1 MKINI
6 KKSFGFIFLLI
17 AIISMIDLIYIFYEY
32 KKDRDMYSELV
43 KSAVYNE
50 SDKKIEFDNSLKVSN
65 SLEKININEDKLKSI
80 NSDYKFWI
88 RIENT
93 KINYPVVQ
101 GKDNDYYTIYDF
113 ERKKRKA
120 ASIFIDCRND
130 MQKDKN
136 IIIYGHNMHD
146 GSMFHDLIKFKDK
159 NFFENN
165 KTIEITI
172 NNKKYI
178 YEIFSVY
185 VTSSSDN
192 YLITAFSSPKDF
204 MEYISKAKSKS
215 LFKNNLE
222 ITSDDK
228 IITLSTCSY
237 EFNDAR
243 TVVHAKLIK
252 Q

>member
-6 KKSFGFIFLLI
+6 KKIIGSIFLLI
-17 AIISMIDLIYIFYEY
+17 AIICMIDLIYIFYEY
-32 KKDRDMYSELV
+32 KKDRDVYSKLV
-43 KSAVYNE
+43 KSALYNE
-50 SDKKIEFDNSLKVSN
+50 SYNEIESDNNLKVSN
-65 SLEKININEDKLKSI
+65 TSEKIYINEDKLKSI

-101 GKDNDYYTIYDF
+101 GKDNDYYAIYDF
-113 ERKKRKA
+113 EHKKRKA

-130 MQKDKN
+130 IQKDKN

-146 GSMFHDLIKFKDK
+146 GSMFHDLTKFKDK
-159 NFFENN
+159 SFLENN
-165 KTIEITI
+165 KTIEITM
-172 NNKKYI
+172 NNIKYI

-192 YLITAFSSPKDF
+192 YLITAFSSQKDF
-204 MEYISKAKSKS
+204 MEYVSRAKSKS
-215 LFKNNLE
+215 LFKNNIE
-222 ITSDDK
+222 FTSDDK

-252 Q
+252 K